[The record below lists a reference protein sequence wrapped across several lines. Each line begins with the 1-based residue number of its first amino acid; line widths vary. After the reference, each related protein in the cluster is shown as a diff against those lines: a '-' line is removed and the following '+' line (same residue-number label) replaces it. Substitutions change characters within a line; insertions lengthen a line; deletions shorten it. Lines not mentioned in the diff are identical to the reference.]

1 MKRIFEFR
9 CVKDHITEKLVDDE
23 VRSVECPHC
32 HNEASRIISS
42 PRIAWR
48 ASQVHFLQQRINGLE
63 NTSKQQESTKRETK
77 VDPVGIFNFLE
88 SIVDRRIMWQRSSNR
103 KRKL

>member
-9 CVKDHITEKLVDDE
+9 CVKDHITEKFVDDA

-42 PRIAWR
+42 PRIKLEGITGAFPSAADAWARKHEQAAR
-48 ASQVHFLQQRINGLE
+48 AYQKKS
-63 NTSKQQESTKRETK
+63 ES
-77 VDPVGIFNFLE
+77 
-88 SIVDRRIMWQRSSNR
+88 
-103 KRKL
+103 

>member
-42 PRIAWR
+42 PRIRLEGLTGAFPSAADKWARKHEEAAR
-48 ASQVHFLQQRINGLE
+48 AYQKKNAS
-63 NTSKQQESTKRETK
+63 
-77 VDPVGIFNFLE
+77 
-88 SIVDRRIMWQRSSNR
+88 
-103 KRKL
+103 

>member
-9 CVKDHITEKLVDDE
+9 CVKDHVTEKLVDDE

-42 PRIAWR
+42 PRISLEGITGAFPSAADKWARKHEQAAR
-48 ASQVHFLQQRINGLE
+48 AYQKKN
-63 NTSKQQESTKRETK
+63 ES
-77 VDPVGIFNFLE
+77 
-88 SIVDRRIMWQRSSNR
+88 
-103 KRKL
+103 

>member
-9 CVKDHITEKLVDDE
+9 CVKDHTTEKFVDDG

-42 PRIAWR
+42 PRIKLEGITGAFPSAHDAWARKHEEAAR
-48 ASQVHFLQQRINGLE
+48 AYQKKS
-63 NTSKQQESTKRETK
+63 ES
-77 VDPVGIFNFLE
+77 
-88 SIVDRRIMWQRSSNR
+88 
-103 KRKL
+103 